1 MKSFVTIAMM
11 FNLAAL
17 AELPQSLDDVL
28 FSMTGGTNYVAWMAA
43 EGEIAFRK
51 PFSLFGSAR
60 FQSFHPTNDV
70 PSFHYSITMEK
81 RYGWTVIPT
90 ISGIR
95 KETCLT

>member
-1 MKSFVTIAMM
+1 MQRHASIVIACRFFAVVIM

-51 PFSLFGSAR
+51 PFSLFGSA
-60 FQSFHPTNDV
+60 
-70 PSFHYSITMEK
+70 I
-81 RYGWTVIPT
+81 I
-90 ISGIR
+90 
-95 KETCLT
+95 